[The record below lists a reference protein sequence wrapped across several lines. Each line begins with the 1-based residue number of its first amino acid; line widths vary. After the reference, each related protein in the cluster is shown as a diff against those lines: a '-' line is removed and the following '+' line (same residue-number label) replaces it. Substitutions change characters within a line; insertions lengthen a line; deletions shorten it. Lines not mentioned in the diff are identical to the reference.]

1 MVTSLI
7 KKHIEEFASSLR
19 NSADYDDWDYATE
32 PIPGDK
38 TWCKRCK
45 RSKSPSCKMTSEK
58 NSV

>member
-19 NSADYDDWDYATE
+19 NATDYDDWDYATE

-38 TWCKRCK
+38 TWGKK
-45 RSKSPSCKMTSEK
+45 SKSCSCKMTSKK
-58 NSV
+58 NPV